1 MRKFF
6 ALLAAMAIAACASS
20 DDRQPEPAVAT
31 APAELVTAFGP
42 GSLIIPM
49 DTTYQDAG
57 TLRAFG
63 LVYRLLQNNVP
74 VHWVVLTG
82 KANQGI
88 DFTIAAPSTV
98 RTRTA
103 LGAGVAVA
111 VPASYRGGPFVI
123 DAADAAAALPI
134 IAAWKATEPVTTPT
148 VVHELTAGSFS
159 ADVQRTLTAAP
170 KVGVFQDG
178 AEAIAYADLNAAGI
192 PDSTGAAWAAG
203 SADELSEAELRGP
216 TGDGNTGGSG
226 ADGVLNAG
234 GTQNYCHITSMHWD
248 GSPNGAA
255 VTNEV
260 VREVRTWLDSST
272 NTHGFMQCAAIR
284 TFENS
289 PRGRFITTAG
299 IVEDTNN
306 TLPEAGQ
313 SLVNRIPDDLLAQYH
328 GPIVGDSGSVGS
340 IGLNGGGSDYRPNT
354 EILINQSNASTAL
367 ANAARVMWASG
378 YLDGNTANGRV
389 TYLAGHNFS
398 VTTPISTNA
407 QTNGVRLLLNSI
419 FESPCALAT
428 GQPNL
433 TLTKTAP
440 ATTAG
445 NTITFTLA
453 YANTG
458 NAPAYNAVLTDVIP
472 VGTTFNAASGGGTFA
487 LGTVTWNLGTLAIG
501 ATGSV
506 TLTVNV
512 LLDGTYANS
521 ATLNYRAGT
530 TPRTATSNTT
540 STTRDADVP
549 VANPDA
555 FTVAEDSSTALN
567 VRANDTG
574 LGDPPIVTTIAAAP
588 ANGTATVNAGGTIQ
602 YTPNANFTGTDTFQY
617 TITDATNQSSTA
629 TVTVT
634 VTPVNDPPTA
644 GNDAATVAEDSGATV
659 VNVLANDATAP
670 DTGETLTVTAVTQ
683 PAAGG
688 AVTLVGGVVRFT
700 PAANFSGTT
709 TFTYTVSDGNG
720 GTATAT
726 VTVTVTA
733 VNDPPTANNDAVTV
747 VEDSAAT
754 VVNVLANDTTAPD
767 TGETLTVTAVTQPA
781 TGTVTLVGGV
791 VRFTPAANFSGT
803 TTFTYT
809 VSDGNGGTATATVTV
824 TVTAVNDPPTA
835 NNDAVTVVEDSAATV
850 VNVLANDT
858 TAPDT
863 GETLTVTAVTQP
875 ATGGTVTLAGGV
887 VRFTPAANFSG
898 TTTFT
903 YTVSDGNGGTAT
915 ATVTVTVTA
924 VNDAPDAVNDAF
936 TVAENSAATSLDVLA
951 NDTAAPDSGET
962 LTVTAV
968 TQPANGTVTFTAGAV
983 TFTPPA
989 GFNGTTTFTYTISD
1003 GNGGTDTATVT
1014 VTVTAVND
1022 PPTANADAI
1031 TVAEDS
1037 GATAI
1042 DVLAN
1047 DSIAPDTGETLTVTA
1062 VTQPATGGTV
1072 TLVGGA
1078 VRFTPAPNFFG
1089 TATFTYTISD
1099 GNGGTATGT
1108 VTVTV
1113 TPVNDP
1119 PTAVADSASVPR
1131 DAPATVV
1138 DVLANDTSAPD
1149 GPETLTVTAVTQP
1162 ATGGTVTL
1170 TGGVVSFTPAPG
1182 FVGTATFTYTISD
1195 GNGGTAT
1202 ATVTMQVLAPDRDGD
1217 GIPDDDETA
1226 GGSDP
1231 DDADTDDDGVIDGDE
1246 PMPYVDTDGD
1256 GLTDVRDPDSDN
1268 DGLYDGTELGVT
1280 TPDADTDVGAGH
1292 FIPDGDAGATTTD
1305 PLDRD
1310 TDDGGVPDGAEDT
1323 DKDGVVDPGE
1333 RDPNVAA
1340 DDVTPPADDDMD
1352 GLTNAEEAELGTDP
1366 QDADSDDDGVLD
1378 GAEANYAD
1386 DTDGDGLINPLD
1398 PDSDNDGL
1406 FDGTEVGVTT
1416 AHADTDVGAGHF
1428 RPDADPATHT
1438 SMVDRDTDHG
1448 GVPDG
1453 AEDTDKDGQ
1462 VDTGERDPLDP
1473 ADDATPPADD
1483 DMDGLT
1489 NAEEAELGTDP
1500 QDADSDDDGVIDGA
1514 EANYSDDT
1522 DGDGLINPLDP
1533 DSDNDGLFDG
1543 TETGVT
1549 TPNADTD
1556 VGAGHF
1562 TPDADPSTHTGPLD
1576 PDTDDG
1582 GVPDGAEDVNHNGR
1596 IDGTETD
1603 PLDPADDSTVVDD
1616 DGDGLSNPEEAEL
1629 GTDPQDADSDDDGV
1643 LDGAEANY
1651 GDDTDGDGMIN
1662 PLDPDS
1668 DNDGI
1673 TDGTEVGVTTP
1684 HPDTDT
1690 TAGHFTP
1697 DADPATHTSM
1707 VVTDTDHGGVP
1718 DGEEDTD
1725 HDGQVDAG
1733 ERDPLDPA
1741 DDQPLDRDHD
1751 GVLDVVDNC
1760 PDTANPDQDDPDHD
1774 GLGSACDDDDDGDGF
1789 VDGYGVSGGGC
1800 STGGGQGGGGLAVLA
1815 LAVAGVIVRRRRR
1828 VAAAATVA
1836 GLTALVPVAA
1846 AQVASEKQDFS
1857 IERFELSSDTGGIL
1871 GVEGAGLGARWAWDV
1886 HLWLGSAND
1895 PLVVYMDDG
1904 GRERVGSLV
1913 SQRTGGELGA
1923 SLVLHE
1929 RLGLGLDAP
1938 LIVAQSRDA
1947 MVPGV
1952 VGTLGDV
1959 GGVGLGDLRLSPKL
1973 RLLRQG
1979 HEGVDVALVPE
1990 LTLPTGA
1997 GENYRGDDGASFAP
2011 YLALSRRHARVRWA
2025 LDLGYA
2031 FRRQTGVGGL
2041 VVDDE
2046 LRAKAGVGVQVVRRV
2061 ELAATV
2067 SAATAAK
2074 APFDDFA
2081 RNHLEVVGGPVA
2093 SLRGGWQLFG
2103 AGGVGLRQGYGT
2115 PDWRA
2120 LAGVRVGVGDD
2131 GGPVDWDHDGLI
2143 ATDQCPR
2150 DPEDKD
2156 AFQDEDGC
2164 SDPDNDDD
2172 GVLDVAD
2179 GAPMDPEDKDDFE
2192 DTDGVPDP
2200 DNDQD
2205 GIADAGDDCPIV
2217 AENVNGYQ
2225 DEDGCPDEKDSDG
2238 DGNPDTTDQCP
2249 TDPEDVDKFQDED
2262 GCPDD
2267 NDGDGVPDAT
2277 DACPSEPGPVENQG
2291 CPDKDRD
2298 ADTVVDRLDN
2308 CPDEP
2313 GTVANHG
2320 CKEKQLAVLNGSS
2333 IEILDVVYFKTNKDI
2348 IQKRSFKLLSSV
2360 AAIIANHPELPSIT
2374 IEGHTDDR
2382 GDDAYNLDLSQRRAE
2397 AVRRFLIGKGIDGAR
2412 LEAKGYGET
2421 KPIKPNDTNANR
2433 SANRRVEFKVG
2444 DVASANSGPT
2454 TDTMDKDPKTPA
2466 PGELP

>member
-20 DDRQPEPAVAT
+20 DDRQPEPEVAT

-57 TLRAFG
+57 MLRAFG
-63 LVYRLLQNNVP
+63 LVYRLLQSNVP
-74 VHWVVLTG
+74 VHWVALTG
-82 KANQGI
+82 KADQGV
-88 DFTIAAPSTV
+88 DFTIAAPSAV

-111 VPASYRGGPFVI
+111 LPASYRGGPFVI
-123 DAADAAAALPI
+123 AAADAAAALPI
-134 IAAWKATEPVTTPT
+134 IAAWKAQAADVTRPT

-159 ADVQRTLTAAP
+159 ADVQRTMTAAP
-170 KVGVFQDG
+170 KIAVFQDG
-178 AEAIAYADLNAAGI
+178 FEAIAYADLNAAGI
-192 PDSTGAAWAAG
+192 PDSNGAAWAAG

-260 VREVRTWLDSST
+260 VREVRTWLDSSV

-398 VTTPISTNA
+398 VTTPISANA

-419 FESPCALAT
+419 FESPCAMAT
-428 GQPNL
+428 GQPDV
-433 TLTKTAP
+433 TLTKAAP

-445 NTITFTLA
+445 NTITFTLS

-521 ATLNYRAGT
+521 ATLDYRAGT

-683 PAAGG
+683 PA
-688 AVTLVGGVVRFT
+688 
-700 PAANFSGTT
+700 
-709 TFTYTVSDGNG
+709 
-720 GTATAT
+720 
-726 VTVTVTA
+726 
-733 VNDPPTANNDAVTV
+733 
-747 VEDSAAT
+747 
-754 VVNVLANDTTAPD
+754 
-767 TGETLTVTAVTQPA
+767 TG
-781 TGTVTLVGGV
+781 GTVTLVGGV

-1462 VDTGERDPLDP
+1462 VDTGERDPRDP

-1489 NAEEAELGTDP
+1489 NAEEGELGTDP

-1582 GVPDGAEDVNHNGR
+1582 GVPDGAEDVDHNGR

-1800 STGGGQGGGGLAVLA
+1800 STSGGQGGGGLAVLA

-1904 GRERVGSLV
+1904 GRERVGSLI

-1929 RLGLGLDAP
+1929 RIGLGLDAP

-1959 GGVGLGDLRLSPKL
+1959 GGVGLGDLRISPKL

-2156 AFQDEDGC
+2156 GFQDADGC
-2164 SDPDNDDD
+2164 SDPDNDSD

-2225 DEDGCPDEKDSDG
+2225 DEDGCPDEKDTDG

>member
-1 MRKFF
+1 
-6 ALLAAMAIAACASS
+6 LADPDLVGDARADEEVLRLACGDGDRCVRVTP
-20 DDRQPEPAVAT
+20 DDQQPEPAVAT

-328 GPIVGDSGSVGS
+328 GPIVGDSGTIGS
-340 IGLNGGGSDYRPNT
+340 IGLNGGGSDYRANT

-398 VTTPISTNA
+398 VTTPISANA

-472 VGTTFNAASGGGTFA
+472 AGTTFNAATGGGTFA
-487 LGTVTWNLGTLAIG
+487 AGTVTWNLGTLAIG

-530 TPRTATSNTT
+530 TPRSVTSNTT

-644 GNDAATVAEDSGATV
+644 ANDAATVAEDSGATV
-659 VNVLANDATAP
+659 VNVLANDSTAP

-688 AVTLVGGVVRFT
+688 AVTLTGGVVRFT

-1462 VDTGERDPLDP
+1462 VDTGERDPRDP

-1483 DMDGLT
+1483 DMDG
-1489 NAEEAELGTDP
+1489 
-1500 QDADSDDDGVIDGA
+1500 
-1514 EANYSDDT
+1514 
-1522 DGDGLINPLDP
+1522 
-1533 DSDNDGLFDG
+1533 
-1543 TETGVT
+1543 
-1549 TPNADTD
+1549 
-1556 VGAGHF
+1556 
-1562 TPDADPSTHTGPLD
+1562 
-1576 PDTDDG
+1576 
-1582 GVPDGAEDVNHNGR
+1582 
-1596 IDGTETD
+1596 
-1603 PLDPADDSTVVDD
+1603 
-1616 DGDGLSNPEEAEL
+1616 
-1629 GTDPQDADSDDDGV
+1629 
-1643 LDGAEANY
+1643 
-1651 GDDTDGDGMIN
+1651 
-1662 PLDPDS
+1662 
-1668 DNDGI
+1668 
-1673 TDGTEVGVTTP
+1673 
-1684 HPDTDT
+1684 
-1690 TAGHFTP
+1690 
-1697 DADPATHTSM
+1697 
-1707 VVTDTDHGGVP
+1707 
-1718 DGEEDTD
+1718 
-1725 HDGQVDAG
+1725 
-1733 ERDPLDPA
+1733 
-1741 DDQPLDRDHD
+1741 
-1751 GVLDVVDNC
+1751 
-1760 PDTANPDQDDPDHD
+1760 
-1774 GLGSACDDDDDGDGF
+1774 
-1789 VDGYGVSGGGC
+1789 
-1800 STGGGQGGGGLAVLA
+1800 
-1815 LAVAGVIVRRRRR
+1815 
-1828 VAAAATVA
+1828 
-1836 GLTALVPVAA
+1836 
-1846 AQVASEKQDFS
+1846 
-1857 IERFELSSDTGGIL
+1857 
-1871 GVEGAGLGARWAWDV
+1871 
-1886 HLWLGSAND
+1886 
-1895 PLVVYMDDG
+1895 
-1904 GRERVGSLV
+1904 
-1913 SQRTGGELGA
+1913 
-1923 SLVLHE
+1923 
-1929 RLGLGLDAP
+1929 
-1938 LIVAQSRDA
+1938 
-1947 MVPGV
+1947 
-1952 VGTLGDV
+1952 
-1959 GGVGLGDLRLSPKL
+1959 
-1973 RLLRQG
+1973 
-1979 HEGVDVALVPE
+1979 
-1990 LTLPTGA
+1990 
-1997 GENYRGDDGASFAP
+1997 
-2011 YLALSRRHARVRWA
+2011 
-2025 LDLGYA
+2025 
-2031 FRRQTGVGGL
+2031 
-2041 VVDDE
+2041 
-2046 LRAKAGVGVQVVRRV
+2046 
-2061 ELAATV
+2061 
-2067 SAATAAK
+2067 
-2074 APFDDFA
+2074 
-2081 RNHLEVVGGPVA
+2081 
-2093 SLRGGWQLFG
+2093 
-2103 AGGVGLRQGYGT
+2103 
-2115 PDWRA
+2115 
-2120 LAGVRVGVGDD
+2120 
-2131 GGPVDWDHDGLI
+2131 
-2143 ATDQCPR
+2143 
-2150 DPEDKD
+2150 
-2156 AFQDEDGC
+2156 
-2164 SDPDNDDD
+2164 
-2172 GVLDVAD
+2172 
-2179 GAPMDPEDKDDFE
+2179 
-2192 DTDGVPDP
+2192 
-2200 DNDQD
+2200 
-2205 GIADAGDDCPIV
+2205 
-2217 AENVNGYQ
+2217 
-2225 DEDGCPDEKDSDG
+2225 
-2238 DGNPDTTDQCP
+2238 
-2249 TDPEDVDKFQDED
+2249 
-2262 GCPDD
+2262 
-2267 NDGDGVPDAT
+2267 
-2277 DACPSEPGPVENQG
+2277 
-2291 CPDKDRD
+2291 
-2298 ADTVVDRLDN
+2298 
-2308 CPDEP
+2308 
-2313 GTVANHG
+2313 
-2320 CKEKQLAVLNGSS
+2320 
-2333 IEILDVVYFKTNKDI
+2333 
-2348 IQKRSFKLLSSV
+2348 
-2360 AAIIANHPELPSIT
+2360 
-2374 IEGHTDDR
+2374 
-2382 GDDAYNLDLSQRRAE
+2382 
-2397 AVRRFLIGKGIDGAR
+2397 
-2412 LEAKGYGET
+2412 
-2421 KPIKPNDTNANR
+2421 
-2433 SANRRVEFKVG
+2433 
-2444 DVASANSGPT
+2444 
-2454 TDTMDKDPKTPA
+2454 
-2466 PGELP
+2466 

>member
-683 PAAGG
+683 PATGG
-688 AVTLVGGVVRFT
+688 TVTLVGGVVRFT

-1462 VDTGERDPLDP
+1462 VDTGERDPRDP

-1489 NAEEAELGTDP
+1489 NAEEGELGTDP

-1800 STGGGQGGGGLAVLA
+1800 STSGGQGGGGLAVLA

-1904 GRERVGSLV
+1904 GRERVGSLI

-1929 RLGLGLDAP
+1929 RIGLGLDAP

-2217 AENVNGYQ
+2217 AENVNGFQ

-2277 DACPSEPGPVENQG
+2277 DACPTEPGPVDNQG